1 MKFALYQFIK
11 QKKHMLQ
18 FNATIK
24 IYYKNDFHK
33 CNLFIF
39 CPICFSYF
47 YFSVVVFIDFK
58 TAIIQIIV
66 NDHLR
71 HTE

>member
-33 CNLFIF
+33 CNLYIF
-39 CPICFSYF
+39 MCFSF
-47 YFSVVVFIDFK
+47 FTFFFSLFIDFK
-58 TAIIQIIV
+58 AAIIQIIV

-71 HTE
+71 HNL